1 MKGNKEDIPVVQEES
16 VGKGAGR
23 SYRPVTPC
31 HSLSFPVTPKT
42 INFRLV
48 ARLSGMLLLVM
59 AMAMALPLAVS
70 LHRGDGAQYGL
81 LLSGLVLTAIGLLLR
96 NIVGRNVSYELRER
110 ESFWITSV
118 AWLVVP
124 LAGALPYLFTG
135 VLGTFT
141 DAAFE
146 AVSGFTT
153 TGSSVVE
160 RPEEIPAGMLV
171 WRAITQWIGGLGL
184 ILFIV
189 AMLKRLNKGSLQLYS
204 AEFSGTQ
211 QRKLHP
217 HIAKSVSRMWRIYT
231 LITLILLALLVLAGN
246 GVLDSFC
253 LALSTVSTGGFMT
266 AQYGLSGYSELTL
279 SILTVFMFLSG
290 VNVALLY
297 NLFTFRWRQLRINHE
312 FVLYAGIFLFASAS
326 CAVAFLAV
334 GNGVGESV
342 RYSLFH
348 IASTISTCGFYT
360 DAPAVWPFWVSAVTF
375 MLVLVGASA
384 GSTGGGLKLRR
395 LMTLFIYLRNYLTRM
410 VHPNVVFAVK
420 IDHRVVPGDYVNK
433 IFGFAFL
440 YICFIIGGA
449 FLLTFSGQSISEA
462 FCYAAANISN
472 LGPSPL
478 INSMGANLDYAL
490 LPPLAKW
497 TLMTLMLAGRL
508 EIFALL
514 AIVSPS
520 YWRRR

>member
-1 MKGNKEDIPVVQEES
+1 MV
-16 VGKGAGR
+16 
-23 SYRPVTPC
+23 YRT
-31 HSLSFPVTPKT
+31 L
-42 INFRLV
+42 NYRLV

-59 AMAMALPLAVS
+59 AAAMTVPLAVS

-81 LLSGLVLTAIGLLLR
+81 LLSGLVLLAIGLLLR
-96 NIVGRNVSYELRER
+96 NIVGRNASYELRER
-110 ESFWITSV
+110 ESFWITAM

-135 VLGTFT
+135 VLGSFT

-146 AVSGFTT
+146 SVSGFTT

-160 RPEEIPAGMLV
+160 RPEDIPAGMLV

-189 AMLKRLNKGSLQLYS
+189 ALLKRLNRGSLQLYA

-231 LITLILLALLVLAGN
+231 LITLILMALLVSAGN
-246 GVLDSFC
+246 SMLDSVC
-253 LALSTVSTGGFMT
+253 LSLSTVSTGGFMT
-266 AQYGLSGYSELTL
+266 AQYGLCGYSDLTL

-297 NLFTFRWRQLRINHE
+297 NFFTFRWRQLRLNHE
-312 FVLYAGIFLFASAS
+312 FLVYCAVFLFAAVS
-326 CAVAFLAV
+326 CTVAFAVANRGL
-334 GNGVGESV
+334 
-342 RYSLFH
+342 SLSTIRFTFFH
-348 IASTISTCGFYT
+348 IASTISTCGFYA
-360 DAPAVWPFWVSAVTF
+360 DQPAVWPMWASAVTF
-375 MLVLVGASA
+375 LLILMGASA

-395 LMTLFIYLRNYLTRM
+395 LMTLIIYLRNYLTRM
-410 VHPNVVFAVK
+410 VHPNVVFSVK
-420 IDHRVVPGDYVNK
+420 IDHKVVQGDYVNK

-449 FLLTFSGQSISEA
+449 FVLTLSGQNIAEA

-478 INSMGANLDYAL
+478 INSMGANLDYSL
-490 LPPLAKW
+490 LPDLAKW
-497 TLMTLMLAGRL
+497 TLMILMLAGRL

-514 AIVSPS
+514 AIISPS
-520 YWRRR
+520 YWRRK